1 LKEQLLK
8 RFRLTEGGYRRKFK
22 ESRIEEGET
31 PSQFVERLRRYV
43 QQWILLAGY
52 ERTDEALENLILKD
66 QFFVTCSQDLRMFI
80 KEKGKTSLEDML
92 THAEAYIKA
101 HGYKQGEAMAKTKP
115 KFNDDRDRNRMAD
128 GKVGNKF
135 GSTWNKFKSGN
146 GWSFGPKANRI

>member
-1 LKEQLLK
+1 
-8 RFRLTEGGYRRKFK
+8 
-22 ESRIEEGET
+22 
-31 PSQFVERLRRYV
+31 
-43 QQWILLAGY
+43 
-52 ERTDEALENLILKD
+52 
-66 QFFVTCSQDLRMFI
+66 MFI